1 MGALDDRWR
10 RELDELRA
18 AGRYRELRAATGH
31 DFTSNDYLGYAK
43 LPSLEEP
50 KLSTSGAASRL
61 LRGHHALWTM
71 VETRL
76 AGWHQ
81 SEAALVFTSGYV
93 ANEGLL
99 GTIIG
104 PDDYVVSDACNHAS
118 IIDGLRLSK
127 AKRFVYA
134 HNDLSH
140 LRNGLR
146 IAGDRQKFIV
156 TESLFSMEG
165 DVAPLK
171 EIAALAE
178 FYGASLIVDEAHAT
192 GCFGSAGSGL
202 VDSLGLRS
210 RVLATVHTGGKALGV
225 PGAYVAGSKLLREFL
240 VNRCRHLVFTTA
252 LPPLVAWWWTGAID
266 NAHDDDAGRS
276 RLHSNAATFR
286 KALERR
292 GVPAGARDYIVPI
305 ILGGDARAVAVAER
319 LQAAGFDVRAIRPPT
334 VPAGTARLRISI
346 HADHPPALLEALAEQ
361 IALAVRATA

>member
-18 AGRYRELRAATGH
+18 AGRYRELRVGSGH

-43 LPSLEEP
+43 LPSIDEP
-50 KLSTSGAASRL
+50 KLSTSGAASRV
-61 LRGHHALWTM
+61 LRGHHVLWSM
-71 VETRL
+71 VEARL
-76 AGWHQ
+76 GGWHQ
-81 SEAALVFTSGYV
+81 LQSALVFTSGYV

-104 PDDYVVSDACNHAS
+104 PEDYVASDACNHAS

-134 HNDLSH
+134 HNDLDD

-146 IAGDRQKFIV
+146 VAGDRQKFIV

-171 EIAALAE
+171 EIASLAE
-178 FYGASLIVDEAHAT
+178 FYDASLIVDEAHAT
-192 GCFGSAGSGL
+192 GCFGSSGSGL
-202 VDSLGLRS
+202 VDSLGLRP

-225 PGAYVAGSKLLREFL
+225 PGAYVVGSTLLREIL
-240 VNRCRHLVFTTA
+240 VNRCRHLLFTTA
-252 LPPLVAWWWTGAID
+252 LPPLVAAWWLQAID
-266 NAHDDDAGRS
+266 RVSDDDVGRS

-286 KALERR
+286 TALKRH
-292 GVPAGARDYIVPI
+292 GIAAAGTDYIVPI
-305 ILGGDARAVAVAER
+305 LLGDDRHAVTAAER
-319 LQAAGFDVRAIRPPT
+319 LQSAGFDVRAIRPPT
-334 VPAGTARLRISI
+334 VPVGTARLRISI
-346 HADHPPALLEALAEQ
+346 HADHEPALLDSLAKLVAA
-361 IALAVRATA
+361 IVRATA